1 MSEILRPG
9 LLDGLSVALERLGPV
24 SGESLTEV
32 LSDVLSA
39 LGASLRSVDGSGDRP
54 EGCDALVL
62 DCAGWGQAG
71 GAPTP
76 GGADPLLR
84 LLDDVWGLTMAVAVD
99 GLIARRRGG
108 RIVFIAPVVGSRNGA
123 APAAA
128 ALENLSRTLS
138 VEWARHAITAVT
150 LVPGPG
156 THPDHLA
163 TVVAYLLS
171 PAGAYFSGARLEI
184 GALSR

>member
-9 LLDGLSVALERLGPV
+9 LLNDVSVVLECRGRAC
-24 SGESLTEV
+24 GAHLTEALV
-32 LSDVLSA
+32 G
-39 LGASLRSVDGSGDRP
+39 LGALVRPAEASGDQP
-54 EGCDALVL
+54 EGWDALVL
-62 DCAGWGQAG
+62 DCSSWASPSG
-71 GAPTP
+71 GPGP

-84 LLDDVWGLTMAVAVD
+84 LLDDVWELTVAVAVE
-99 GLIARRRGG
+99 GFIPRGRGG
-108 RIVFIAPVVGSRNGA
+108 RIVFIAPCEQSRCGTS
-123 APAAA
+123 PASA

-156 THPDHLA
+156 LDPDHLA

-171 PAGAYFSGARLEI
+171 PAGAYFSGTRLAL
-184 GALSR
+184 GSLSR